1 MSASAKIMTTELIFV
16 RDEVFFGKDNFSK
29 TLITLNTYRPGEEIF
44 QEWEHFLCYKDLLCM
59 SKTKTLTS
67 LQKR

>member
-1 MSASAKIMTTELIFV
+1 MSAKIMTTELIIV
-16 RDEVFFGKDNFSK
+16 HDEVFFGKDNFSK

-59 SKTKTLTS
+59 SKTKTPTS